1 VDGYTLFMVAA
12 ALECVG
18 ALMLVAVWFVTRE
31 TALTT
36 PLTMSSWVVFFAL
49 IGTGSFLICGR
60 GIISD
65 TASIVAGNALVCLG
79 LGMGRLALS
88 EMNGRPRQLVSIVIP
103 PLLWVVLCSIPV
115 FYESFYARAVTL
127 NAMVATLS
135 FWMAWEALR
144 YNRHRL
150 QTATFIGFTCAM
162 MGLTFLANSVL
173 FATRTPND
181 FLAALTSDVIYI
193 NYFVFIILVCLLIT
207 LTFAMF
213 IELQQKHFRRQAR
226 RDPLTGLHTRAAFFD
241 TLDRHSQPAANCTP
255 PVSFVMIDLDHF
267 KQVNDTHGH
276 AFGDQV
282 LEIFGSILR
291 DVLPPKAV
299 AARMGGEEFALFLP
313 EHYAGA
319 THDLLETVR
328 TRLHSESAHI
338 PPAGHKVTMSAGVY
352 LANGCHHEADHVLA
366 IADRALYRAK
376 ANGRDR
382 IEYANPQMEL
392 KTPA

>member
-1 VDGYTLFMVAA
+1 MDGYTLFLVAA

-18 ALMLVAVWFVTRE
+18 ALMLLAVWFFTRD

-36 PLTMSSWVVFFAL
+36 PLTMSSWVAFFAL
-49 IGTGSFLICGR
+49 IGVGGLLICGR
-60 GIISD
+60 GVLPD
-65 TASIVAGNALVCLG
+65 LVSIVAGNAMVCLG
-79 LGMGRLALS
+79 IGMGRFALAEL
-88 EMNGRPRQLVSIVIP
+88 NGRPRQLFAIAVP
-103 PLLWVVLCSIPV
+103 PLLWIGLCSIST
-115 FYESFYARAVTL
+115 FYENFFARAVTL
-127 NAMVATLS
+127 NTLVAS
-135 FWMAWEALR
+135 QSVWMAWVALK
-144 YNRHRL
+144 YNRYRL
-150 QTATFIGFTCAM
+150 QTGYFIGIICAM
-162 MGLTFLANSVL
+162 MSLVFLSNTIL
-173 FATRTPND
+173 FATHTPD
-181 FLAALTSDVIYI
+181 GLLAALTSDVIFI
-193 NYFVFIILVCLLIT
+193 NYFAFIILVSLLIT

-241 TLDRHSQPAANCTP
+241 TLDRHAQSATSSAPPA
-255 PVSFVMIDLDHF
+255 SFVMIDLDNF
-267 KQVNDTHGH
+267 KRVNDTHGH
-276 AFGDQV
+276 AFGDRV
-282 LEIFGSILR
+282 LELFGSILR

-328 TRLHSESAHI
+328 TRLCSESAHI

-352 LANGCHHEADHVLA
+352 LANGCDHEADHVLA

-382 IEYANPQMEL
+382 IEYANPPAQL